1 MEFAKFK
8 RKSTTQAELG
18 QAQKVVVKHFLAN
31 TSELPL
37 VYQSQVPGIK
47 AEQWFSNNKDE
58 IEADLLEYGA
68 VLLRGFAAIT
78 QQDFEAFVDVSIPKT
93 ANYIEGATPRTKLS
107 KSVYTS
113 TEFPQDEE
121 IKLHNELS
129 YTVTPPSRL
138 AFFCLKAP
146 TTGGQ
151 TQIADMA
158 KVFRDLEIEVVNEF
172 ENRGGWMLRRNYGN
186 GFGPSIFK
194 AFGVENLDEIK
205 RYCAN
210 AKVNV
215 EVVSDS
221 HIVTQ
226 QVRPAVHQHPQSRT
240 DVWFNHVVFWHPSSL
255 CPKVLKQLG
264 EVFSQAELPFG
275 TYFGDGSEIP
285 RATIEHIRSVTAAHE
300 TIFDWR
306 QGDLLLVDNW
316 RVAHGRKPFAGD
328 RKILVAMG

>member
-1 MEFAKFK
+1 MDFAKFK
-8 RKSTTQAELG
+8 RKSATQAELG
-18 QAQKVVVKHFLAN
+18 QTQKVVIKHFFTN
-31 TSELPL
+31 TSTLPL

-47 AEQWFSNNKDE
+47 ANVWFSNNKAE
-58 IEADLLEYGA
+58 VEADLLEYGA
-68 VLLRGFAAIT
+68 VLLRGFSAIS
-78 QQDFEAFVDVSIPKT
+78 QQDFEAFVDVSIPNT

-107 KSVYTS
+107 GSVYTS

-129 YTVTPPSRL
+129 YTLTPPSRL
-138 AFFCLKAP
+138 AFFCLQPPA
-146 TTGGQ
+146 TGGQ

-158 KVFRDLEIEVVNEF
+158 KVFQALDSEVVDEF
-172 ENRGGWMLRRNYGN
+172 EHRGGWLLRRNYGN
-186 GFGPSIFK
+186 GFGPSVFK

-210 AKVNV
+210 AKVDV
-215 EVVSDS
+215 EVISDS
-221 HIVTQ
+221 HVITQ
-226 QVRPAVHQHPQSRT
+226 QVRPAVHKHPQSKA
-240 DVWFNHVVFWHPSSL
+240 DIWFNHVAFWHPSSL
-255 CPKVLKQLG
+255 CPKILKQLG

-285 RATIEHIRSVTAAHE
+285 RATIEHIRSVIAAQE
-300 TIFDWR
+300 TMFDWR

-316 RVAHGRKPFAGD
+316 RVAHGRKPYSGD